1 MTNPTEFEPFAGI
14 VQRALAGR
22 DATNG
27 DLETHPEHNAPR
39 YVVSMCEALTK
50 AIHDAGHQQV
60 TLAEVVRLEG
70 TCTGADYSNKLAMRC
85 HRLAHGATA

>member
-22 DATNG
+22 DATKG

-50 AIHDAGHQQV
+50 AIHDAGHKQV

-70 TCTGADYSNKLAMRC
+70 TCTGADYSHKLAMRC